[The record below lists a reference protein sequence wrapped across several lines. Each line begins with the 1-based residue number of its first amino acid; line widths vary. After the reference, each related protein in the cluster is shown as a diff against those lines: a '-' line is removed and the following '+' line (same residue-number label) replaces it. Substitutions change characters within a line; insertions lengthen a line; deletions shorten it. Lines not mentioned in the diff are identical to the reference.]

1 MGYRPIVISPSV
13 IVPFKKFF
21 KEKFRVY
28 DTPAVIIENYK
39 GQVGIDE
46 KAYIPASV
54 FDNQNMSLKKIT
66 ELANALDTN
75 IKN

>member
-1 MGYRPIVISPSV
+1 VVLLNSLHISKGAS
-13 IVPFKKFF
+13 
-21 KEKFRVY
+21 E
-28 DTPAVIIENYK
+28 AIIENYK